1 LLQSGYVFFFIDD
14 DLVIESDRIITIDGF
29 KVIIAIVVLT
39 DKDTFTSFYTFSE
52 LLFKRSS
59 VGSVVFC

>member
-1 LLQSGYVFFFIDD
+1 MFIIDIID
-14 DLVIESDRIITIDGF
+14 NDLVIESDRIITIDGF

-39 DKDTFTSFYTFSE
+39 DEDTFTSFYTFSE

>member
-39 DKDTFTSFYTFSE
+39 DEDTFTSFYTFSE

>member
-1 LLQSGYVFFFIDD
+1 MLQSGYVFFFIDD

-39 DKDTFTSFYTFSE
+39 DEDTFTSFYTFSE